1 MDRKMKKE
9 YPYLKQTA
17 ESCRCL
23 LQDERTGERLYL
35 VALIGYLAI
44 SMWATTTFPMSDRM
58 AKLSRLPFLGLVAL
72 KILLYDHYRIK
83 PLIVMVLA
91 GTSVLL
97 AFVSSSNSVIPATML
112 MIAGTREVSFRKI
125 LQTYLIL
132 VGGIMALAFAASL
145 LGVIENLQY
154 VTETRGIRNSFG
166 IVYTTD
172 FAAHMF
178 YLVLIF
184 FYLKGEKLRA
194 YHYILTLGLAG
205 LVYYFCNAR
214 LDSGSIALVSI
225 VFALGNGLLHA
236 KYISQRLRRL
246 WTRVWELAGPLI
258 LPAMAAFAIL
268 ITATFQE
275 GNALLDA
282 FEKES
287 GRRIGMGKQ
296 AMEEYGIKLFGQY
309 IEMVGN
315 GGTTERHGSE
325 YFFLDCSYVNI
336 FMRFGVIVM
345 LLVLW
350 IYGYSCW
357 KNRHDQYFLY
367 AIALLA
373 FNCLIAHHL
382 LEMAYNPFNLAL
394 FATCVRRPVEREGVG
409 RGKSGLNGKLCG
421 SALLGQIYDK
431 KAGGRLWGRK
441 ECLIWQKHRTPG
453 SRLNKL

>member
-1 MDRKMKKE
+1 MDWKKKHDPAKGNRENARSYRKRIK
-9 YPYLKQTA
+9 
-17 ESCRCL
+17 ESCSRM
-23 LQDERTGERLYL
+23 LQDEQNGERLYL

-44 SMWATTTFPMSDRM
+44 SMWATTTFPMTDRM

-72 KILLYDHYRIK
+72 KILLYDHYRLK
-83 PLIVMVLA
+83 PLVVMA
-91 GTSVLL
+91 FSGASVML
-97 AFVSSSNSVIPATML
+97 AFISSSNSVIPATMM
-112 MIAGTREVSFRKI
+112 MIAGTRGVSFKKI

-154 VTETRGIRNSFG
+154 VTESRGIRNSFG

-178 YLVLIF
+178 YLVMIF
-184 FYLKGEKLRA
+184 FYLKGENLRA
-194 YHYILTLGLAG
+194 WHYILTLALSG

-214 LDSGSIALVSI
+214 LDSTSIALVAI
-225 VFALGNGLLHA
+225 LFAIGNGVLSGR
-236 KYISQRLRRL
+236 YTSQRLRRL
-246 WTRVWELAGPLI
+246 WTRGWEVAGPWI
-258 LPAMAAFAIL
+258 LPATAAFSIVV
-268 ITATFQE
+268 TATYQE

-287 GRRIGMGKQ
+287 GRRIGMGKE

-345 LLVLW
+345 LLVTIL
-350 IYGYSCW
+350 YVYSCC

-367 AIALLA
+367 TIALLA

-394 FATCVRRPVEREGVG
+394 FASCVRNPRTGTAR
-409 RGKSGLNGKLCG
+409 
-421 SALLGQIYDK
+421 Q
-431 KAGGRLWGRK
+431 KAGAAGASSQTRGLDRRPAS
-441 ECLIWQKHRTPG
+441 LF
-453 SRLNKL
+453 